1 MVYSI
6 MLNLTVATSFFF
18 ILPQRY
24 LLVDSCHGRGR
35 VRVRSRTAVST
46 WHSGPNFWA
55 RSCTATVRH
64 GTRCD
69 ML

>member
-1 MVYSI
+1 MLYSI
-6 MLNLTVATSFFF
+6 MLNFTVAISFF

-24 LLVDSCHGRGR
+24 LLVDACQGRGR

-55 RSCTATVRH
+55 RSRTATVRH